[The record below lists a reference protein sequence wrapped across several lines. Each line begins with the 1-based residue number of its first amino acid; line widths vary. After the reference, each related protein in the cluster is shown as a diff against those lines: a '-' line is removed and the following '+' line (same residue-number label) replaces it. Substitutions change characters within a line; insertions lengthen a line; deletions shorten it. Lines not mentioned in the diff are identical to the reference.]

1 MDFKMI
7 CEFIN
12 GVTEDMINTE
22 EVIIETKNE
31 VVTER
36 EYKVEKAN
44 KDFEDGFP
52 SLSPIIL
59 EKIHNNHV
67 KELNKLFGG
76 IR

>member
-7 CEFIN
+7 CEFMN
-12 GVTEDMINTE
+12 GVTEDMVNTK
-22 EVIIETKNE
+22 EVAKTNNKVI
-31 VVTER
+31 TER

-59 EKIHNNHV
+59 EKIHLNHIR
-67 KELNKLFGG
+67 ELNK
-76 IR
+76 

>member
-7 CEFIN
+7 CEFMN
-12 GVTEDMINTE
+12 GVTEDMINTK
-22 EVIIETKNE
+22 EVTETNNK
-31 VVTER
+31 VITER

>member
-7 CEFIN
+7 CEFMN
-12 GVTEDMINTE
+12 GVTEDMVNTKA
-22 EVIIETKNE
+22 VI
-31 VVTER
+31 TER

>member
-7 CEFIN
+7 CEFMN
-12 GVTEDMINTE
+12 GVTEDMVNTKE
-22 EVIIETKNE
+22 TTKTNNKVI
-31 VVTER
+31 TER

-59 EKIHNNHV
+59 ERIHLNHIR
-67 KELNKLFGG
+67 ELNK
-76 IR
+76 

>member
-7 CEFIN
+7 CDFMN
-12 GVTEDMINTE
+12 GVTEDMINTKD
-22 EVIIETKNE
+22 VI
-31 VVTER
+31 TER

>member
-7 CEFIN
+7 CEFMN
-12 GVTEDMINTE
+12 GVTEDMINTKDVAKTNNK
-22 EVIIETKNE
+22 VI
-31 VVTER
+31 TER

>member
-7 CEFIN
+7 CEFMN
-12 GVTEDMINTE
+12 GVTEDMVNTKE
-22 EVIIETKNE
+22 ITKTNNNVI
-31 VVTER
+31 TER

>member
-7 CEFIN
+7 CEFMN
-12 GVTEDMINTE
+12 GVTEDMVNTKGTTKTNNK
-22 EVIIETKNE
+22 VI
-31 VVTER
+31 TER
-36 EYKVEKAN
+36 EYKTEKAN
-44 KDFEDGFP
+44 KDFEDGYP

-59 EKIHNNHV
+59 EKIHSNHV

>member
-7 CEFIN
+7 CEFMN
-12 GVTEDMINTE
+12 GVTEDMINTKE
-22 EVIIETKNE
+22 ITETNNKVI
-31 VVTER
+31 TER

-59 EKIHNNHV
+59 ERIHLNHTR
-67 KELNKLFGG
+67 ELNK
-76 IR
+76 

>member
-7 CEFIN
+7 CEFMN
-12 GVTEDMINTE
+12 GVTEDMVNTKDITE
-22 EVIIETKNE
+22 TNNKVITK
-31 VVTER
+31 R

-59 EKIHNNHV
+59 ERIHLNHIR
-67 KELNKLFGG
+67 ELNK
-76 IR
+76 

>member
-7 CEFIN
+7 CEFMN
-12 GVTEDMINTE
+12 GVTEDMINTKD
-22 EVIIETKNE
+22 II
-31 VVTER
+31 TER

-59 EKIHNNHV
+59 ERIHLNHIR
-67 KELNKLFGG
+67 ELNK
-76 IR
+76 

>member
-7 CEFIN
+7 CEFMN
-12 GVTEDMINTE
+12 GVTEDMINTKD
-22 EVIIETKNE
+22 VI
-31 VVTER
+31 TER

-44 KDFEDGFP
+44 KGFEDGFP

>member
-7 CEFIN
+7 CEFMN
-12 GVTEDMINTE
+12 GVTEDMINTKGITE
-22 EVIIETKNE
+22 TNNKVI
-31 VVTER
+31 TEK

-59 EKIHNNHV
+59 ERIHLNHIR
-67 KELNKLFGG
+67 ELNK
-76 IR
+76 

>member
-7 CEFIN
+7 CEFMN
-12 GVTEDMINTE
+12 GVTEDMTNTKD
-22 EVIIETKNE
+22 VI
-31 VVTER
+31 TER

>member
-7 CEFIN
+7 CEFMN
-12 GVTEDMINTE
+12 GVTEDMINTK
-22 EVIIETKNE
+22 EVI
-31 VVTER
+31 TER

-44 KDFEDGFP
+44 KDFEYGFP

>member
-7 CEFIN
+7 CEFMN
-12 GVTEDMINTE
+12 GVTEDMINTK
-22 EVIIETKNE
+22 EVI
-31 VVTER
+31 TER

>member
-7 CEFIN
+7 CEFMN
-12 GVTEDMINTE
+12 GVTEDMINEKKVITE
-22 EVIIETKNE
+22 T
-31 VVTER
+31 

-44 KDFEDGFP
+44 KDFEGGYP

-59 EKIHNNHV
+59 ERIHNNHV

>member
-7 CEFIN
+7 CEFMN
-12 GVTEDMINTE
+12 GVTEDMVNTKGVTE
-22 EVIIETKNE
+22 TNNKVI
-31 VVTER
+31 TER

-44 KDFEDGFP
+44 KDFEDGYP

>member
-7 CEFIN
+7 CEFMN
-12 GVTEDMINTE
+12 GVTEDMVNTKD
-22 EVIIETKNE
+22 VI
-31 VVTER
+31 TER

-59 EKIHNNHV
+59 EKIHSNHV

>member
-7 CEFIN
+7 CEFMN
-12 GVTEDMINTE
+12 GVTEDMINTKD
-22 EVIIETKNE
+22 VI
-31 VVTER
+31 TER

>member
-7 CEFIN
+7 CEFMN
-12 GVTEDMINTE
+12 GVTEDMINTKE
-22 EVIIETKNE
+22 ITETNNNVI
-31 VVTER
+31 TER

-59 EKIHNNHV
+59 ERIHLNHIR
-67 KELNKLFGG
+67 ELNK
-76 IR
+76 